1 MRKESMFPYS
11 YLIEAIDKYY
21 GMPSSSSSKKKSATR
36 ERYVDAKP
44 KVNSKKRRLSILIAT
59 FWDYPHTGGLSNYIT
74 ALSEGLKKLGHKVDI
89 ISPNQFLTSEVR
101 TLRKRVVPELRNF
114 FYARYGSYNTT
125 IVRNCRHMYIYEM
138 MLLKNI
144 NLKNMMFFM
153 RKICLQPIY
162 WEKSIDCIRNLCYL
176 HPMGCL
182 LLTG

>member
-1 MRKESMFPYS
+1 M
-11 YLIEAIDKYY
+11 
-21 GMPSSSSSKKKSATR
+21 
-36 ERYVDAKP
+36 
-44 KVNSKKRRLSILIAT
+44 
-59 FWDYPHTGGLSNYIT
+59 
-74 ALSEGLKKLGHKVDI
+74 GHKVDI

-101 TLRKRVVPELRNF
+101 NMRKKVVPELKNF
-114 FYARYGSYNTT
+114 FSARYGSYNTT
-125 IVRNCRHMYIYEM
+125 ILRNCRRMYIYEM

-162 WEKSIDCIRNLCYL
+162 WEESIDFIRNLCYL